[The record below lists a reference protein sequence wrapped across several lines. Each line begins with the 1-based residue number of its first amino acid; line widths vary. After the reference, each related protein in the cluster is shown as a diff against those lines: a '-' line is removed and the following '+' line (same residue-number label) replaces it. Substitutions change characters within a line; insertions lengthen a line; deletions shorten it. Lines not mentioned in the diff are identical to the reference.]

1 MGESGSYG
9 GSDTNNAGRM
19 LEDFPEGMTVVF
31 VFRGHDVSFLC
42 SGFGNVETVQAASK
56 KNLAFAAQVRRFR
69 PDAALRSGG
78 HGGGRKARRQIFCTR
93 VISGRRSQDRGK
105 PARARQFALRK
116 GGKLGFFHLRPCGS
130 GRAFPFRKRRQY
142 PALADAAEIN
152 RRRGFEPCRHVEPQ
166 RGGKTIRLNQ
176 PLVVGAL

>member
-78 HGGGRKARRQIFCTR
+78 HGGGRKARRQIFAR
-93 VISGRRSQDRGK
+93 VLFQDGALKIAGSQPVPASSRS
-105 PARARQFALRK
+105 ARAASSDFFIFAHA
-116 GGKLGFFHLRPCGS
+116 GAVAP
-130 GRAFPFRKRRQY
+130 FPS
-142 PALADAAEIN
+142 ASAASI
-152 RRRGFEPCRHVEPQ
+152 PLLP
-166 RGGKTIRLNQ
+166 TRLK
-176 PLVVGAL
+176 